1 MDLLLYIIISTVL
14 VGLAAFAGLLG
25 LAIDP
30 EKLNKIILY
39 LVSFSVGALLG
50 DAFIHIIP
58 EAFQEMGFTLKVPI
72 LILCGYLLFFVM
84 EKFLLWRHCH
94 DNDCQG
100 HVKPLATLSIVG
112 DAVHNVVDG
121 MFIAS
126 SYLISLPL
134 GISTTLAVFLHEI
147 PHELGNFAILVH
159 SGIERRNAILYNL
172 GTGVASVIG
181 AIATYYIGV
190 NFSGLAIMLLPVTA
204 GGFLYVAG
212 SDLIPELHHENKL
225 RRSIVQLLCIFVG
238 ILIMSII
245 GK

>member
-1 MDLLLYIIISTVL
+1 MSLLLLIVLSTL
-14 VGLAAFAGLLG
+14 FIGLAAFAGLLG
-25 LAIDP
+25 LAMQP
-30 EKLNKIILY
+30 ERLNRIILY
-39 LVSFSVGALLG
+39 LVSFSVGALMG

-58 EAFQEMGFTLKVPI
+58 EAFEEMGFGTKVPI
-72 LILCGYLLFFVM
+72 LILCGYLLFFVL

-100 HVKPLATLSIVG
+100 HIKPLATLSIVG
-112 DAVHNVVDG
+112 DAIHNVIDG

-126 SYLISLPL
+126 SFLISIPL

-159 SGIERRNAILYNL
+159 SGLERKKAVIYNFA
-172 GTGVASVIG
+172 TGIASVLG
-181 AIATYYIGV
+181 AIATYYIGLR
-190 NFSGLAIMLLPVTA
+190 FSGFAIMLLPVTA

-212 SDLIPELHHENKL
+212 SDLIPELHHENNL
-225 RRSIVQLLCIFVG
+225 HRSIKQLVCILAG
-238 ILIMSII
+238 ILIISII